1 MLEERDLAIKEMSL
15 EEKYDK
21 LYDFLA
27 LYYAASYAFNKE
39 QGTVDKWPDYL
50 AKVMGKMMPSFM
62 GSVVK
67 LMRTL
72 APGRTFKQAVNQMMY
87 AFQMEQPLSD
97 LELSWV
103 SDREAVVRY
112 KNCEMLKRLR
122 EIVKKAGLNIDP
134 REVCKSE
141 IAMHT
146 SPEHMSKKFGMD
158 LACELEE
165 NGCKWTFKLK

>member
-1 MLEERDLAIKEMSL
+1 MRKLATKEMPL

-62 GSVVK
+62 GSMFK
-67 LMRTL
+67 LMKML
-72 APGRTFKQAVNQMMY
+72 SPGRTFKQFANQMMY
-87 AFQMEQPLSD
+87 MAQMEQPLSG

-103 SDREAVVRY
+103 SDREVVWSY
-112 KNCEMLKRLR
+112 KNCEMLRRLR
-122 EIVKKAGLNIDP
+122 EVVNKAGLNIDP
-134 REVCKSE
+134 REVCKAE
-141 IAMHT
+141 IAMHM
-146 SPEHMSKKFGMD
+146 SPEHITKKFGMD
-158 LACELEE
+158 LTCELEE
-165 NGCKWTFKLK
+165 NGCKWTMKLK

>member
-1 MLEERDLAIKEMSL
+1 MAIKEMPI

-21 LYDFLA
+21 LLDFYA

-39 QGTVDKWPDYL
+39 QGTMDKWPDYL

-62 GSVVK
+62 GPVVK
-67 LMRTL
+67 LMKIVS
-72 APGRTFKQAVNQMMY
+72 PGRTFKQAINQFMY
-87 AFQMEQPLSD
+87 MSQMEQPLSG

-112 KNCEMLKRLR
+112 KNCDLLRRLR
-122 EIVKKAGLNIDP
+122 EVVKQTGFNIDP

-141 IAMHT
+141 IAMHV
-146 SPEHMSKKFGMD
+146 SPEHPTKKFGID

-165 NGCKWTFKLK
+165 NGCKWTMKLK

>member
-1 MLEERDLAIKEMSL
+1 MAIKEMPL

-27 LYYAASYAFNKE
+27 LYYAAGYAFNKE

-50 AKVMGKMMPSFM
+50 AKVMGKMMPSLM
-62 GSVVK
+62 GSAVK

-72 APGRTFKQAVNQMMY
+72 TPGRTFKQTVNQMMY
-87 AFQMEQPLSD
+87 TFQMEQPLSD

-103 SDREAVVRY
+103 SDREAVIRM
-112 KNCEMLKRLR
+112 KNCEMLRRSR
-122 EIVKKAGLNIDP
+122 EVVKKAELNIDP
-134 REVCKSE
+134 RELCKSE
-141 IAMHT
+141 IAMHR
-146 SPEHMSKKFGMD
+146 SPEHITKKFGVD

>member
-1 MLEERDLAIKEMSL
+1 LAIKEMPL

-27 LYYAASYAFNKE
+27 LYYAAGYAFNKE
-39 QGTVDKWPDYL
+39 HGTVDKWPDYF

-62 GSVVK
+62 GPVVT

-72 APGRTFKQAVNQMMY
+72 TPGRTFKQAVNQMMY
-87 AFQMEQPLSD
+87 SFQSEQPLSG

-103 SDREAVVRY
+103 SDREAVVRM
-112 KNCEMLKRLR
+112 KNCEMLRRLKDV
-122 EIVKKAGLNIDP
+122 VKKAGLTIDP
-134 REVCKSE
+134 REVCRSE
-141 IAMHT
+141 IAMHM
-146 SPEHMSKKFGMD
+146 SPEHMTKKFGMD

-165 NGCKWTFKLK
+165 NGCNWTFKLK

>member
-1 MLEERDLAIKEMSL
+1 MAIKEMPL

-27 LYYAASYAFNKE
+27 LYYAAGHAFNKE

-72 APGRTFKQAVNQMMY
+72 TPGRTFKQTVNQMMY
-87 AFQMEQPLSD
+87 TFQMEQPLSG

-103 SDREAVVRY
+103 SDREAVIRM
-112 KNCEMLKRLR
+112 KNCEMLKRSR
-122 EIVKKAGLNIDP
+122 EVVKKADLNIDP
-134 REVCKSE
+134 RELCKSE
-141 IAMHT
+141 IAMHRY
-146 SPEHMSKKFGMD
+146 PEHITKKFGVD

>member
-1 MLEERDLAIKEMSL
+1 MATKEMPL

-27 LYYAASYAFNKE
+27 LYYAASYTFNKE
-39 QGTVDKWPDYL
+39 QGTEGKWPDYM

-62 GSVVK
+62 GPVVK
-67 LMRTL
+67 LMTTV
-72 APGRTFKQAVNQMMY
+72 APGRTFKQTVNQMMY
-87 AFQMEQPLSD
+87 TFQMEQPLSG

-103 SDREAVVRY
+103 SDREAVVGY
-112 KNCEMLKRLR
+112 KNCEMLRRLR
-122 EIVKKAGLNIDP
+122 DVVKKAGLNIDP
-134 REVCKSE
+134 REVCRSE

-146 SPEHMSKKFGMD
+146 SPEHMTKKLGMD

-165 NGCKWTFKLK
+165 NGCKWTMKLK

>member
-1 MLEERDLAIKEMSL
+1 MSL

-39 QGTVDKWPDYL
+39 HGTVDKWPDYL

-67 LMRTL
+67 LMKVVS
-72 APGRTFKQAVNQMMY
+72 PGRTFKQSVNQMMY
-87 AFQMEQPLSD
+87 TFQMEQPLSG
-97 LELSWV
+97 LELSWI
-103 SDREAVVRY
+103 SDREAVIRM
-112 KNCEMLKRLR
+112 KNCEMLRRLR
-122 EIVKKAGLNIDP
+122 EVVKKADLNIDP

-141 IAMHT
+141 IAMHM
-146 SPEHMSKKFGMD
+146 SPDHITKKFGMD
-158 LACELEE
+158 LTCDLEE

>member
-1 MLEERDLAIKEMSL
+1 MKDLAIKEMPL

-21 LYDFLA
+21 LFDFFV

-50 AKVMGKMMPSFM
+50 AKIMGKMMPSLM
-62 GSVVK
+62 GSVAK
-67 LMRTL
+67 LMKTVS
-72 APGRTFKQAVNQMMY
+72 PGKTFKQFINQFMY
-87 AFQMEQPLSD
+87 TSQMEQPLSD

-112 KNCEMLKRLR
+112 KNCETLKRLR
-122 EIVKKAGLNIDP
+122 EVVKKAGLNIDP

-146 SPEHMSKKFGMD
+146 SPEHIARKFGMD

-165 NGCKWTFKLK
+165 NGCKWTMKLK

>member
-1 MLEERDLAIKEMSL
+1 MAIKEMPL

-27 LYYAASYAFNKE
+27 LYYAANYAFNKE

-50 AKVMGKMMPSFM
+50 AKVMGKMMPSLM

-67 LMRTL
+67 LMRPL

-87 AFQMEQPLSD
+87 TFQMEQPLSG

-103 SDREAVVRY
+103 SDREAVVRM
-112 KNCEMLKRLR
+112 KNCEMLRRVR
-122 EIVKKAGLNIDP
+122 EVVKKAGLNIDP

-141 IAMHT
+141 IAIHT
-146 SPEHMSKKFGMD
+146 STEHITKKFGVD

>member
-1 MLEERDLAIKEMSL
+1 MPI

-21 LYDFLA
+21 LLDFFA
-27 LYYAASYAFNKE
+27 LYYATSYAFNKE
-39 QGTVDKWPDYL
+39 QGTADKWPDYL
-50 AKVMGKMMPSFM
+50 AKAMGKTMPSLM

-67 LMRTL
+67 LMKTV
-72 APGRTFKQAVNQMMY
+72 APGKTFKQSINQMMY
-87 AFQMEQPLSD
+87 MFQMEQPLSD

-103 SDREAVVRY
+103 SDREAVIRY
-112 KNCEMLKRLR
+112 KNCEMLRRMRK
-122 EIVKKAGLNIDP
+122 VAKKADLDIDP

-141 IAMHT
+141 IAMHM
-146 SPEHMSKKFGMD
+146 SPDHPAKKFGID

>member
-1 MLEERDLAIKEMSL
+1 MAIKEMSL

-39 QGTVDKWPDYL
+39 HGTVDKWPDYL

-62 GSVVK
+62 GSVVR
-67 LMRTL
+67 LMKVVS
-72 APGRTFKQAVNQMMY
+72 PGRTFKQSVNQMMY
-87 AFQMEQPLSD
+87 AFQMEQPLSG

-103 SDREAVVRY
+103 SDREAVVRM
-112 KNCEMLKRLR
+112 KNCEMLRRLR
-122 EIVKKAGLNIDP
+122 DVVKKAGLNIGP

-141 IAMHT
+141 IAMHM
-146 SPEHMSKKFGMD
+146 SPEHITKKFGMGLTCD
-158 LACELEE
+158 LEE

>member
-1 MLEERDLAIKEMSL
+1 MAEILATKEMPL

-27 LYYAASYAFNKE
+27 LYYAAGYAFNKE
-39 QGTVDKWPDYL
+39 QGTEDKWPDYL

-62 GSVVK
+62 GPVVK
-67 LMRTL
+67 LMAAV
-72 APGRTFKQAVNQMMY
+72 APSRTFKQAVNQMMY
-87 AFQMEQPLSD
+87 TFQMEQPLSS
-97 LELSWV
+97 LGLSWV
-103 SDREAVVRY
+103 SDREAVISMR
-112 KNCEMLKRLR
+112 NCEMLRRLR
-122 EIVKKAGLNIDP
+122 DAVKKAGLNIDP

-146 SPEHMSKKFGMD
+146 SPEHMTRKFGID

-165 NGCKWTFKLK
+165 NGCKWTMKLK